1 MQGRIDDLPAKAGD
15 GYAAMSSLEVFL
27 AGSGVPKN
35 LQHLVKLRV
44 SQINGCAFCVDMHSK
59 HAKQGGETDERLF
72 GIAAWRESPHFTNA
86 ERAALDLAES
96 GTRLADNP
104 HGVPDE
110 VFEKAREEF
119 DEATLTALVMLIA
132 AINAWNRIS
141 VINRTVP
148 GSHTPR

>member
-1 MQGRIDDLPAKAGD
+1 MQGRIDDIPAKAGK
-15 GYAAMSSLEVFL
+15 GYKAMASLEAYL
-27 AGSGVPKN
+27 AGSGIPQG

-59 HAKQGGETDERLF
+59 HAQQGGETDERLF
-72 GIAAWRESPHFTNA
+72 QVTAWRESPHFSDA

-110 VFEKAREEF
+110 VYEKAREQY
-119 DEATLTALVMLIA
+119 DEETLTALVMLIA

-148 GSHTPR
+148 GSYTP

>member
-1 MQGRIDDLPAKAGD
+1 MRGRIDDLATKAGD
-15 GYAAMSSLEVFL
+15 GYQAMRSLEAYL
-27 AGSGVPKN
+27 AGSAVPSG

-44 SQINGCAFCVDMHSK
+44 SQINGCAFCVDLHSK

-72 GIAAWRESPHFTNA
+72 GVAAWRESPHFTSA
-86 ERAALDLAES
+86 ERAALDLAEAA
-96 GTRLADNP
+96 TRLADNP
-104 HGVPDE
+104 HGVPDDVYE
-110 VFEKAREEF
+110 RARAEF
-119 DEATLTALVMLIA
+119 DEPTLTALIMLIA

>member
-1 MQGRIDDLPAKAGD
+1 MQGRIDDLPAKAGN
-15 GYAAMSSLEVFL
+15 GYKAMASLEAYL
-27 AGSGVPKN
+27 AGSGIPKN

-72 GIAAWRESPHFTNA
+72 QVAAWRESPHFSDA

-110 VFEKAREEF
+110 VYEKAREQF
-119 DEATLTALVMLIA
+119 DEETLTALLMLIA
-132 AINAWNRIS
+132 TINAWNRIS
-141 VINRTVP
+141 VINRTIP
-148 GSHTPR
+148 GSHTP

>member
-1 MQGRIDDLPAKAGD
+1 MQGRIDDLPAKAGN
-15 GYAAMSSLEVFL
+15 GYKAMASLEAYL
-27 AGSGVPKN
+27 AGSGIPKN

-72 GIAAWRESPHFTNA
+72 QVAAWRESPHFSDA

-110 VFEKAREEF
+110 VYENAREQF
-119 DEATLTALVMLIA
+119 DEETLTALLMLIA
-132 AINAWNRIS
+132 TINAWNRIS
-141 VINRTVP
+141 VINRTIP
-148 GSHTPR
+148 GSYTP